1 MTQSRPVLL
10 AAGGTGGHLFPAEAL
25 ASELARRGVPV
36 ELVTDPR
43 AKEYTSSFPA
53 RAIHSVDSAT
63 FGSKNPMAIF
73 RSVWKLG
80 SGFGASLRL
89 IRAMKPR
96 AVVGFGGYPSLPPL
110 FAAQIL
116 GVPTIIHEQ
125 NSVMGRANRFLAA
138 RATRIATGFPDLVK
152 AKPDIVRKAAHRGWP
167 PPEGRD
173 PIHLLVF
180 GGSQGARV
188 MSVTVPPAIAAL
200 DRGLLTRLKV
210 VQQARSEDVDYVTSL
225 YLKAGVQAEI
235 TTFFRDL
242 PVRMADAHLVIAR
255 AGASTVAELGV
266 IGRPS
271 ILVPLP
277 HSLDNDQLENARALA
292 AAGGATMAEQ
302 SSFTPAF
309 LTRLLTDLL
318 DKPQTLAR
326 QAEAAS
332 AYARPDAAA
341 RLADLV
347 LEAGAVAY

>member
-1 MTQSRPVLL
+1 MTKPRPVLL

-63 FGSKNPMAIF
+63 FGSRNPMAIF
-73 RSVWKLG
+73 RSAWKLG

-138 RATRIATGFPDLVK
+138 RATRIATGFPNLVK
-152 AKPDIVRKAAHRGWP
+152 AKPNIVRKAAHVGNPVRESVLAAVSP
-167 PPEGRD
+167 YVPPEGRD

-235 TTFFRDL
+235 TPFFRDL

-255 AGASTVAELGV
+255 AGASTVAE
-266 IGRPS
+266 IGRAH
-271 ILVPLP
+271 V
-277 HSLDNDQLENARALA
+277 
-292 AAGGATMAEQ
+292 
-302 SSFTPAF
+302 
-309 LTRLLTDLL
+309 
-318 DKPQTLAR
+318 
-326 QAEAAS
+326 
-332 AYARPDAAA
+332 
-341 RLADLV
+341 
-347 LEAGAVAY
+347 